1 VYTYLPTT
9 RWLLEEDAR
18 LRAALGQQQNVSEG
32 VMYDWRAVAA
42 VVGTKTYTQ
51 CSRRWKRA
59 LHPNLKK
66 GRWTIVEDEK
76 LTDIV
81 TKGNTKWTAIAT
93 VLGRTSKQ
101 VCGIGIHSSLYMYM
115 RV

>member
-1 VYTYLPTT
+1 VPIVRAHLLNT
-9 RWLLEEDAR
+9 RWLLEEDEK
-18 LRAALGQQQNVSEG
+18 LRTALAQQHDSSEG
-32 VMYDWRAVAA
+32 GVYDWRAVAA
-42 VVGTKTYTQ
+42 IVCTKTYTQ

-66 GRWTIVEDEK
+66 GRWTIDEDKK
-76 LTDIV
+76 LTNIV

-101 VCGIGIHSSLYMYM
+101 VCMCS
-115 RV
+115 